1 MKLVFSLLANKYML
15 TLVAFCIWMAFF
27 DTRDIFSQMSRRNEL
42 QQLNTKIDYYKGQ
55 IDTTK
60 DELKNLKNN
69 REAMEKYAREKYFMK
84 KDNEE
89 IFIEQ

>member
-1 MKLVFSLLANKYML
+1 
-15 TLVAFCIWMAFF
+15 
-27 DTRDIFSQMSRRNEL
+27 MSRRNEL